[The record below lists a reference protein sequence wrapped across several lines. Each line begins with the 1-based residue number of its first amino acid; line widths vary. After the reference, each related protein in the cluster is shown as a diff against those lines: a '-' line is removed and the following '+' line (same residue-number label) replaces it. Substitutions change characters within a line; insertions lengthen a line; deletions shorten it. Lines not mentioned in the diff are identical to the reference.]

1 MVVFVFSVSE
11 RGENWSLG
19 LTLPSVPGFSKD
31 VSCAISAGT
40 VAASVG
46 LIAKL
51 CSSKKAIVTYTRF
64 DR

>member
-11 RGENWSLG
+11 RGENCSLE

-40 VAASVG
+40 VAASGG
-46 LIAKL
+46 LTAKL
-51 CSSKKAIVTYTRF
+51 CSSKKPV
-64 DR
+64 

>member
-11 RGENWSLG
+11 RGENCSLE

-40 VAASVG
+40 VATSAG

-51 CSSKKAIVTYTRF
+51 CSPKKPL
-64 DR
+64 